1 MSQFTNLTAGTID
14 ASTSIRSRGTLTV
27 DGATTITG
35 ALTASNVVVAGT
47 AVTGSTLGT
56 ATSGTIAASHEN
68 SGLDVRSTFTLTA
81 ARIPVT
87 DGAGS
92 GSHGTLKLF
101 TFPAGGVS
109 FLGSRQN
116 YTAFVEGA
124 ALTTAAGDAA
134 FKIGLGTTAIAAAAD
149 AVLATTEKD
158 IGGEIS
164 LTNSG
169 GTSAGTA
176 YTGAGTVKDGSATN
190 ATLNLNWSGSAATI
204 DATSTIDVTGT
215 ITVVWVLLGDD

>member
-1 MSQFTNLTAGTID
+1 
-14 ASTSIRSRGTLTV
+14 V
-27 DGATTITG
+27 GATG
-35 ALTASNVVVAGT
+35 
-47 AVTGSTLGT
+47 AVTGSELAASGVSTITGSTIGT
-56 ATSGTIAASHEN
+56 PASGTLTASHKVV
-68 SGLDVRSTFTLTA
+68 GPYVQSTFTLTA
-81 ARIPVT
+81 ARIAVT
-87 DGAGS
+87 DGAAS
-92 GSHGTLKLF
+92 GSHGSTLLF

-149 AVLATTEKD
+149 AVLATAEKD

-164 LTNSG
+164 ITDSG
-169 GTSAGTA
+169 GTGAGTG
-176 YTGAGTVKDGSATN
+176 YTGAGIVKDGSATN

-215 ITVVWVLLGDD
+215 ITVNWALLGDD